1 MASADFALFNQ
12 GTGANQ
18 NSNQNYAL
26 PGMLPQATS
35 PGGGA
40 NFSLFTGDPLSTGG
54 AAPTSTARI
63 SGPVSAQPPGGGLP
77 ITGGP
82 VPVAPSGAT
91 PPPPPGVVPPVV
103 SPVPSGPASPQGQGS
118 GAPRGPNNPVG
129 ESGGVKNVGSGAATV
144 TPLYPDFTQAFYNYL
159 MTQMGKGATP
169 FNLSASLPTGGS
181 TTPGSL
187 SAPLNSVDQML
198 QSFYTTGTGGPAG
211 TPTLAAEA
219 QTGLPTDA
227 TPAWQ
232 AMVAAEQRNTDQNAA
247 NLREQFAFGG
257 DLKSSPFSTAM
268 TDFYNQNTL
277 NQNAQLTAAQLQSSE
292 AAAGRQA
299 TAAQEL
305 TQGGTGF
312 GGSLQSL
319 DQQSIDN
326 MLAEFIRTS
335 PEYSPLLS
343 QIGGA
348 ATTFPPTS
356 VGSVGLGGL
365 GGAVSS
371 AGTALSG
378 IADLWSALGQSGS
391 GTTGSPTTG
400 NSIV

>member
-26 PGMLPQATS
+26 PGMLPQTTS

-40 NFSLFTGDPLSTGG
+40 NFSLFAGGPGSTSDVRITGPFS
-54 AAPTSTARI
+54 PI
-63 SGPVSAQPPGGGLP
+63 SGPPSGGGQP

-82 VPVAPSGAT
+82 VPTPPNGAVS
-91 PPPPPGVVPPVV
+91 PPPPGVVPP
-103 SPVPSGPASPQGQGS
+103 SSTPVNTNPAPGTWQGATGGPSSTQPLGGY
-118 GAPRGPNNPVG
+118 
-129 ESGGVKNVGSGAATV
+129 GGVKNVGSGAATV
-144 TPLYPDFTQAFYNYL
+144 NPLFPYFTSDFYSYL
-159 MTQMGKGATP
+159 LSQMGQGATP
-169 FNLSASLPTGGS
+169 FNLSANLPGGG
-181 TTPGSL
+181 TTAAGQL
-187 SAPLNSVDQML
+187 SAPLNNVDQML

-219 QTGLPTDA
+219 QTGLPTDV

-232 AMVAAEQRNTDQNAA
+232 AMVAAENKNTQENAA

-257 DLKSSPFSTAM
+257 DLKSSPFGNAM

-277 NQNAQLTAAQLQSSE
+277 NQNAQLTAAQQQASE

-305 TQGGTGF
+305 TQGATGM
-312 GGSLQSL
+312 GSQLQGI
-319 DQQSIDN
+319 DQQAIDN

-335 PEYSPLLS
+335 PDYSPLLS

-348 ATTFPPTS
+348 ATTFPPVS
-356 VGSVGLGGL
+356 IGNVGIGGL
-365 GGAVSS
+365 GGAAAS
-371 AGTALSG
+371 AGSALSG
-378 IADLWSALGQSGS
+378 IADLWGALNSG
-391 GTTGSPTTG
+391 GTGSTNQG
-400 NSIV
+400 GVVSAA